1 MKKCKYCGHV
11 LEGDTLICPNCG
23 RRTFLK
29 RFYRSRNDRNFLGI
43 CGGLGEYFGVDS
55 NLIRVITALIILWS
69 GALPG
74 LIVYFILGVMI
85 PYSDE

>member
-1 MKKCKYCGHV
+1 M
-11 LEGDTLICPNCG
+11 CPNCG
-23 RRTFLK
+23 HRTFLK
-29 RFYRSRNDRNFLGI
+29 RFYRSRNDRKFLGI